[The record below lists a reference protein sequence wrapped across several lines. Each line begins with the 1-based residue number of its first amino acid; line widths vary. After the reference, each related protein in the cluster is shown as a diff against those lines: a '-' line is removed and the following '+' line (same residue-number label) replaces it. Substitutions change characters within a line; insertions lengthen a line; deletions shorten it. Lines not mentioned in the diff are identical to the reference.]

1 MPSSSK
7 ILKDPSFP
15 GGGSIVEGSFSVNF
29 DDDFNVSSIIEHKTT
44 NPTTGGSEVVLDPTS
59 DKFNKLLKS
68 GTVNTARNV
77 AKYGS
82 TTDSYESLTEGDEVA
97 HLSDEQLQNEFIIQ
111 KKKLDNEN
119 QNNIEDANDEQNIA
133 TSAFAAYGYGG
144 DRRVAPTTEYKD
156 KKIFAY
162 PLDIDTNQ
170 DHMKITR
177 YEYFRPATKSENEPS
192 VNAARRAAYFS
203 RKTSGFGGGDLLE
216 DSKIEGA
223 IILPM
228 PKVVDTNGA
237 EWGES
242 KVNVFGL
249 AVGEIAAAA
258 GLGEIGSKKFSKFNA
273 KGAAKQIE
281 RDARKSLD
289 KRDDLALGGKK
300 GSFGDGA
307 QLLMASAVT
316 GVANAAGA
324 NISQNE
330 FLARTGGRVLNP
342 NAELLFQGPVLRD
355 FNFDFTMIARS
366 REEGDEIRKIIR
378 FLKVGMAPRYQNQ
391 VFLRTPKIFKL
402 EYKRGIRHLNTVNRF
417 NPSGLALRTLAVD
430 YAPNGYWSAYQDSQ
444 PIALRMSLN
453 FAELKPIYDDDQN
466 DSPEGSVGY

>member
-1 MPSSSK
+1 MSSSK
-7 ILKDPSFP
+7 IITDPVQVTGVTS
-15 GGGSIVEGSFSVNF
+15 VEGSFSVNF
-29 DDDFNVSSIIEHKTT
+29 DDDGNISSMVEHVGNKRTA
-44 NPTTGGSEVVLDPTS
+44 LDPNS
-59 DKFNKLLKS
+59 SKFQGLLL
-68 GTVNTARNV
+68 TNAVNDARNV
-77 AKYGS
+77 AKFGTNTDAYEELSGS
-82 TTDSYESLTEGDEVA
+82 RLITGVPSQTA
-97 HLSDEQLQNEFIIQ
+97 EQLEDNFTTL
-111 KKKLDNEN
+111 KKKLDNEE
-119 QNNIEDANDEQNIA
+119 QLAIENANKDQSIA
-133 TSAFAAYGYGG
+133 SAFASYGYGQN
-144 DRRVAPTTEYKD
+144 RRNIAGGSSPDSAVGGG
-156 KKIFAY
+156 ILAY
-162 PLDIDTNQ
+162 PLDIDTDQ

-177 YEYFRPATKSENEPS
+177 YEYFRPPDINNPQ
-192 VNAARRAAYFS
+192 NRADYFS
-203 RKTSGFGGGDLLE
+203 KKTSGPGGKDLL
-216 DSKIEGA
+216 SSSNREGA

-249 AVGEIAAAA
+249 AVGELAAAA
-258 GLGEIGSKKFSKFNA
+258 GLGEIGSKKFSNFNA
-273 KGAAKQIE
+273 KGAAKKIE
-281 RDARKSLD
+281 KDARKALD
-289 KRDDLALGGKK
+289 KRDDLDLGGKK
-300 GSFGDGA
+300 GTFGDGA

-342 NAELLFQGPVLRD
+342 NAELLFEGPVLRD

-402 EYKRGIRHLNTVNRF
+402 EYKRGNRDLNTVNRF

-453 FAELKPIYDDDQN
+453 FAELKPIYDDDQES
-466 DSPEGSVGY
+466 SPTGSVGY

>member
-1 MPSSSK
+1 MSSSK
-7 ILKDPSFP
+7 IITDPVQVTGVTS
-15 GGGSIVEGSFSVNF
+15 VEGSFSVNF
-29 DDDFNVSSIIEHKTT
+29 DDDFNISSIVEHDGDKRTA
-44 NPTTGGSEVVLDPTS
+44 LDPNS
-59 DKFNKLLKS
+59 SKFQGLLL
-68 GTVNTARNV
+68 TDAVNDARNV
-77 AKYGS
+77 AKYGGK
-82 TTDSYESLTEGDEVA
+82 TDSYED
-97 HLSDEQLQNEFIIQ
+97 LSGLRLVTGVPSQTANQLEDNFIEL
-111 KKKLDNEN
+111 KKKLDNEE
-119 QNNIEDANDEQNIA
+119 QLAIENANKDQSIA
-133 TSAFAAYGYGG
+133 TSAFASYGYGG
-144 DRRVAPTTEYKD
+144 DRRNVAGGSSPD
-156 KKIFAY
+156 SAVGGGILAY
-162 PLDIDTNQ
+162 PLDIDTDQ

-177 YEYFRPATKSENEPS
+177 YEYFRPPEIGKNTAQN
-192 VNAARRAAYFS
+192 RAAYFS
-203 RKTSGFGGGDLLE
+203 RKTSGFGGEDLLS
-216 DSKIEGA
+216 DSNREGS

-249 AVGEIAAAA
+249 AVGELAAAA

-273 KGAAKQIE
+273 KGAAKKIE
-281 RDARKSLD
+281 KDARKALD
-289 KRDDLALGGKK
+289 KRDDLDLGGKK
-300 GSFGDGA
+300 GTFGDGA

-453 FAELKPIYDDDQN
+453 FAELKPIYDEDQER
-466 DSPEGSVGY
+466 SPKGSVGF

>member
-1 MPSSSK
+1 MSSSK
-7 ILKDPSFP
+7 IITDPEQVTGVTS
-15 GGGSIVEGSFSVNF
+15 VEGSFSVNF
-29 DDDFNVSSIIEHKTT
+29 DDDGNISSMVEHVGDKRTA
-44 NPTTGGSEVVLDPTS
+44 LDPNGT
-59 DKFNKLLKS
+59 KFQSLLL
-68 GTVNTARNV
+68 TDAVNDARNV
-77 AKYGS
+77 AKFGTNTDAYEDLSGARLITGVPS
-82 TTDSYESLTEGDEVA
+82 QTANQLEDNFTTL
-97 HLSDEQLQNEFIIQ
+97 
-111 KKKLDNEN
+111 KKKLDNEE
-119 QNNIEDANDEQNIA
+119 QLAIENANKDQSIA
-133 TSAFAAYGYGG
+133 TSAFASYGYGG
-144 DRRVAPTTEYKD
+144 DRRNVAGGSSPD
-156 KKIFAY
+156 SAVGGGILAY
-162 PLDIDTNQ
+162 PLDIDTDQ

-177 YEYFRPATKSENEPS
+177 YEYFRPPEIGKNTAQN
-192 VNAARRAAYFS
+192 RADYFS
-203 RKTSGFGGGDLLE
+203 KKTSGPGGKDLL
-216 DSKIEGA
+216 SSSNREGA

-249 AVGEIAAAA
+249 AVGELAAAA

-281 RDARKSLD
+281 RDARKAID
-289 KRDDLALGGKK
+289 KREDLKDLGGKK
-300 GSFGDGA
+300 GTFGDGA

-342 NAELLFQGPVLRD
+342 NAELLFEGPVLRD

-402 EYKRGIRHLNTVNRF
+402 EYKRGTRHLNTVNRF

>member
-1 MPSSSK
+1 MSSSK
-7 ILKDPSFP
+7 IITDPEQVTGVTS
-15 GGGSIVEGSFSVNF
+15 VEGSFSVNF
-29 DDDFNVSSIIEHKTT
+29 DDDGNISSMVEHVGDKRTA
-44 NPTTGGSEVVLDPTS
+44 LDPNS
-59 DKFNKLLKS
+59 SKFQGLLL
-68 GTVNTARNV
+68 TNAVNDARNV
-77 AKYGS
+77 AKFGTNTDAYEELSGS
-82 TTDSYESLTEGDEVA
+82 RLITGVPSQTA
-97 HLSDEQLQNEFIIQ
+97 EQLEDNFTTL
-111 KKKLDNEN
+111 KKKLDNEE
-119 QNNIEDANDEQNIA
+119 QLAIENANKDQSIA
-133 TSAFAAYGYGG
+133 SAFASYGYGQN
-144 DRRVAPTTEYKD
+144 RRNIAGGSSPDSAVGGG
-156 KKIFAY
+156 ILAY
-162 PLDIDTNQ
+162 PLDIDTDQ

-177 YEYFRPATKSENEPS
+177 YEYFRPPDINNPQ
-192 VNAARRAAYFS
+192 NRADYFS
-203 RKTSGFGGGDLLE
+203 KKTSGPGGKDLL
-216 DSKIEGA
+216 STSNREGS

-249 AVGEIAAAA
+249 AVGELAAAA

-281 RDARKSLD
+281 KDARKALD
-289 KRDDLALGGKK
+289 KREDLDLGGKK

-342 NAELLFQGPVLRD
+342 NAELLFEGPVLRD

-366 REEGDEIRKIIR
+366 RDEGDEIRKIIR

-402 EYKRGIRHLNTVNRF
+402 EYKRGNRDLNTVNRF
-417 NPSGLALRTLAVD
+417 NPSGLALRTLAID

-453 FAELKPIYDDDQN
+453 FAELKPIYDDDQES
-466 DSPEGSVGY
+466 SPTGSVGY

>member
-1 MPSSSK
+1 MSSSK
-7 ILKDPSFP
+7 IITDPEQVTGVTS
-15 GGGSIVEGSFSVNF
+15 VEGSFSVNF
-29 DDDFNVSSIIEHKTT
+29 DDDGNISSMVEHVGDKRTA
-44 NPTTGGSEVVLDPTS
+44 LDPNS
-59 DKFNKLLKS
+59 SKFQGLLL
-68 GTVNTARNV
+68 TNAVNDARNV
-77 AKYGS
+77 AKFGTNTDAYEELSGS
-82 TTDSYESLTEGDEVA
+82 RLITGVPSQTA
-97 HLSDEQLQNEFIIQ
+97 EQLEDNFTTL
-111 KKKLDNEN
+111 KKKLDNEE
-119 QNNIEDANDEQNIA
+119 QLAIENANKDQSIA
-133 TSAFAAYGYGG
+133 SAFASYGYGQN
-144 DRRVAPTTEYKD
+144 RRNIAGGSSPDSAVGGG
-156 KKIFAY
+156 ILAY
-162 PLDIDTNQ
+162 PLDIDTDQ

-177 YEYFRPATKSENEPS
+177 YEYFRPPDINNPQ
-192 VNAARRAAYFS
+192 NRADYFS
-203 RKTSGFGGGDLLE
+203 KKTSGPGGKDLL
-216 DSKIEGA
+216 STSNREGS

-249 AVGEIAAAA
+249 AVGELAAAA

-281 RDARKSLD
+281 KDARKALD
-289 KRDDLALGGKK
+289 KREDLDLGGKK

-342 NAELLFQGPVLRD
+342 NAELLFEGPVLRD

-366 REEGDEIRKIIR
+366 KDEGDEIRKIIR

-402 EYKRGIRHLNTVNRF
+402 EYKRGNRDLNTVNRF

-453 FAELKPIYDDDQN
+453 FAELKPIYDDDQES
-466 DSPEGSVGY
+466 SPTGSVGY

>member
-1 MPSSSK
+1 MSSSK
-7 ILKDPSFP
+7 IITDPEQVTGVTS
-15 GGGSIVEGSFSVNF
+15 VEGSFSVNF
-29 DDDFNVSSIIEHKTT
+29 DDDGNISSMVEHVGDKRTA
-44 NPTTGGSEVVLDPTS
+44 LDPNS
-59 DKFNKLLKS
+59 SKFQGLLL
-68 GTVNTARNV
+68 TNAVNDARNV
-77 AKYGS
+77 AKFGTNTDAYEELSGS
-82 TTDSYESLTEGDEVA
+82 RLITGVPSQTA
-97 HLSDEQLQNEFIIQ
+97 EQLEDNFTTL
-111 KKKLDNEN
+111 KKKLDNEE
-119 QNNIEDANDEQNIA
+119 QLAIENANKDQSIA
-133 TSAFAAYGYGG
+133 SAFASYGYGQN
-144 DRRVAPTTEYKD
+144 RRNIAGGSSPDSAVGGG
-156 KKIFAY
+156 ILAY
-162 PLDIDTNQ
+162 PLDIDTDQ

-177 YEYFRPATKSENEPS
+177 YEYFRPPDINNPQ
-192 VNAARRAAYFS
+192 NRADYFS
-203 RKTSGFGGGDLLE
+203 KKTSGPGGKDLL
-216 DSKIEGA
+216 STSNREGS

-249 AVGEIAAAA
+249 AVGELAAAA

-281 RDARKSLD
+281 KDARKALD
-289 KRDDLALGGKK
+289 KREDLDLGGKK

-342 NAELLFQGPVLRD
+342 NAELLFEGPVLRD

-366 REEGDEIRKIIR
+366 RDEGDEIRKIIR

-402 EYKRGIRHLNTVNRF
+402 EYKRGNRDLNTVNRF

-453 FAELKPIYDDDQN
+453 FAELKPIYDDDQES
-466 DSPEGSVGY
+466 SPTGSVGY